1 MTPNKNYEKLKDS
14 YLFHN
19 IAQKIKIYTEQNP
32 EYIFVPDGNSATY
45 HYRCVELL
53 DLELHKAVDDQS
65 EKKTFHGYMP
75 ECGDPLLRHN
85 IAQFYQKRGVAISE
99 KRKFLFPVAQVME
112 LETY

>member
-32 EYIFVPDGNSATY
+32 DTY
-45 HYRCVELL
+45 LYRMGIGDVSLPLCRAVIS
-53 DLELHKAVDDQS
+53 ELHKAVDDQS

-75 ECGDPLLRHN
+75 EC
-85 IAQFYQKRGVAISE
+85 
-99 KRKFLFPVAQVME
+99 
-112 LETY
+112 